1 MMGILI
7 LITLAIIGI
16 LVFWYE
22 QGTNTNQLRSLLA
35 AQKWEEANKE
45 TNRLLRLIIA
55 RVIRGDIALQRPI
68 RELLQSFGIKF
79 SLQSKLRLTYNHH
92 LSNEEI
98 SKIPCQILHEIDQ
111 LWVQYSNGHFGFSI
125 QLGILEECKK
135 VDDWKKKEIQEFD
148 RETFTAI
155 KLWYRKDSPW
165 FSVSLADPVEML
177 MFWERLGW
185 VIRGYNGWGE
195 YGYVYTGHC
204 IYELNYSLSSPKGYL
219 PVFDNWA
226 NMPNIYTINVLQ
238 RLKDCCGSSVDS
250 APQAPSPYHPQ
261 APSPY
266 HPQAPSPYHPQAP
279 SPYQPPGPYDGS
291 L

>member
-1 MMGILI
+1 MGILI
-7 LITLAIIGI
+7 LIAITIIGF
-16 LVFWYE
+16 LGFWYE
-22 QGTNTNQLRSLLA
+22 QGRSTNKLRSLLA

-45 TNRLLRLIIA
+45 TNRLLRLITA
-55 RVIRGDIALQRPI
+55 RVIRGDIALQKPI
-68 RELLQSFGIKF
+68 RELLKAFGIKF
-79 SLQSKLRLTYNHH
+79 SLQSKLRLSYDHG
-92 LSNEEI
+92 LSVEEI
-98 SKIPCQILHEIDQ
+98 NQIPCDILHEIDQ

-155 KLWYRKDSPW
+155 QGWYRKDRPW

-195 YGYVYTGHC
+195 YGYVYTGHS

-226 NMPNIYTINVLQ
+226 NMPNIYTINILQ
-238 RLKDCCGSSVDS
+238 RLKNCEHSVTSRSEYPRGYDV
-250 APQAPSPYHPQ
+250 PKGINFYP
-261 APSPY
+261 
-266 HPQAPSPYHPQAP
+266 
-279 SPYQPPGPYDGS
+279 PPGPYD
-291 L
+291 LY